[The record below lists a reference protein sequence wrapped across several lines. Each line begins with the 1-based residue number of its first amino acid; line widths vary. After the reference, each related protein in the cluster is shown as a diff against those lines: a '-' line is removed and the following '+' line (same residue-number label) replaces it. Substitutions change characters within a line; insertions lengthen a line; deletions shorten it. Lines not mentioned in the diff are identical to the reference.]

1 MTTWRYSI
9 PNEKYQGWA
18 ILFLDDAGCFACLS
32 DYGNYTYRW
41 NARGLGDAR
50 DLRDFIVTC
59 DPEYI
64 LRKISQETV
73 YDADRTLAAVQRAI
87 LEKRRW
93 GGWSKERASS
103 EWEAVKYCGYLSAEY
118 QFQTWLEET
127 SLKDAGELVRHTYP
141 AGALSFM
148 AHAWPR
154 LKALIQS
161 DLAAE
166 IQGAQSA
173 QGV

>member
-1 MTTWRYSI
+1 MKTWRYSI

-18 ILFLDDAGCFACLS
+18 ILFLDDAGCFAALS
-32 DYGNYTYRW
+32 DYGNYAYRW
-41 NARGLGDAR
+41 NANGLGDAR

-64 LRKISQETV
+64 LRKISQKTA
-73 YDADRTLAAVQRAI
+73 YDADKTLADVQRTI

-103 EWEAVKYCGYLSAEY
+103 EWEEVKYCGYLSAEFH
-118 QFQTWLEET
+118 FQTWLEET
-127 SLKDAGELVRHTYP
+127 SLEDAGELARYTYP
-141 AGALSFM
+141 VDALAFM
-148 AHAWPR
+148 ERAWPR
-154 LKALIQS
+154 LKASIQA

-166 IQGAQSA
+166 IQGAQQA
-173 QGV
+173 QGG